1 MHDIQGGVEGG
12 ASGNGG
18 ADRLDDEGGESRQ
31 EGGMGSEARNEHML
45 QLWRIDQQWK
55 LQQEVSWRF

>member
-1 MHDIQGGVEGG
+1 MIFRVGLRVEPVEMEELT
-12 ASGNGG
+12 AWVM
-18 ADRLDDEGGESRQ
+18 RGERAGRR
-31 EGGMGSEARNEHML
+31 GGMGSEARDEHML